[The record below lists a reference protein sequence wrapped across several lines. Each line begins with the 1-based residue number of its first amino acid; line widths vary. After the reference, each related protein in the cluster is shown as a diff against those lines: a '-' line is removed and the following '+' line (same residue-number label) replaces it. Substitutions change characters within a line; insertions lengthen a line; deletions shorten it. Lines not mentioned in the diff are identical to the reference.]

1 MDEIQREIL
10 QKFHKELVRDI
21 LVTEELLGTCY
32 QLELFEPCMI
42 ETIRAQNGSYQ
53 QAAKLLEL
61 LPRRGPG
68 AFDKFL
74 QILDSGYHWLAD
86 MLRSNIEQIKQ
97 ETVPDK
103 GTARTYLPKLE
114 VNNDIIRSPRMQQRR
129 DSSPHVSNP
138 KVKET
143 VERFISKQFTLNR
156 KLSQTDKRAV
166 EQFLIEQM
174 ESQPCSPID
183 EADCYFPSNSE
194 TPPGT
199 HQQWLHNMHIK
210 LKVRIDALEC
220 DEKTK
225 EIDKKTYTLDTI
237 STEVLEKQINFV
249 LNQLETLDS
258 QVSQCYNVI
267 GEPTRRKSLSV
278 QFEDLVVSNAE
289 MKRQL
294 DKEKQKID
302 KMSHEIYQIAMEKKK
317 HEHNSQLKDIQLEVK
332 ENQVNKMQQENNQLK
347 REVEKL
353 NQLHMQHLEK
363 QKTLHNL
370 REMVNELQDS
380 KKFIKEENDNLKSKL
395 NIYEHSVTGKGLFR
409 KISNTKTV
417 IGKQNKNRVTTRRK
431 IPTGCS
437 YGN

>member
-21 LVTEELLGTCY
+21 IVTEELLGTCY

-42 ETIRAQNGSYQ
+42 ETIR
-53 QAAKLLEL
+53 
-61 LPRRGPG
+61 
-68 AFDKFL
+68 
-74 QILDSGYHWLAD
+74 
-86 MLRSNIEQIKQ
+86 
-97 ETVPDK
+97 V
-103 GTARTYLPKLE
+103 
-114 VNNDIIRSPRMQQRR
+114 VRSPRMQQRR

-199 HQQWLHNMHIK
+199 NQQWLHNMHIK

-225 EIDKKTYTLDTI
+225 EIDRKTYTLDTI

-363 QKTLHNL
+363 QKN
-370 REMVNELQDS
+370 S
-380 KKFIKEENDNLKSKL
+380 S
-395 NIYEHSVTGKGLFR
+395 
-409 KISNTKTV
+409 
-417 IGKQNKNRVTTRRK
+417 
-431 IPTGCS
+431 
-437 YGN
+437 